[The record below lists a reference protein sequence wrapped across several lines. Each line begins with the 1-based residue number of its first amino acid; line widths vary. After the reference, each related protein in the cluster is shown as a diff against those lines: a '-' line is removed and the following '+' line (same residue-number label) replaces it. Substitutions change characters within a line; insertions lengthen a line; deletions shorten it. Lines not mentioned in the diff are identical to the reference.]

1 MKNINFLSGV
11 CLIFIFLKLA
21 GVINWSWWWILSPL
35 WLPIAI
41 FIGVVCIGCIILLI
55 SFIIMVGLES
65 YQDRKKS

>member
-21 GVINWSWWWILSPL
+21 GAINWSWWWILSPL